1 MRSQWEC
8 LLQNLGCWYGSF
20 TRLSPQGEI
29 LEDIPS
35 ETSLELKE
43 DGQTICQRVRRFY
56 DGKPQDLV
64 LEYRSLNR
72 STTFF
77 ESGAFSQGSL
87 QFAPFSEFG
96 AELGLIHGDRRL
108 RLVVIYNAAS
118 QLERMTLIC
127 EHLSPN
133 VQMHT
138 PALSPDALIGKWE
151 GEKVTIAADW
161 LEPETTK
168 SLSQWTEE
176 SEFMP
181 QGKTLFL
188 PNGAAISCPVAI
200 APQQPFFICLSW
212 LIAPTI
218 LQRMYRHYD
227 HRGAWSSLSLITE
240 HQKKVEGLVA
250 SSL

>member
-35 ETSLELKE
+35 ETSLQLKE
-43 DGQTICQRVRRFY
+43 DGQTIRQTVRRFY

-64 LEYRSLNR
+64 LEYRSLNK

-77 ESGAFSQGSL
+77 ENGAFSQGSL

-96 AELGLIHGDRRL
+96 AELGLINGDRRL
-108 RLVVIYNAAS
+108 RLVVLYNAS
-118 QLERMTLIC
+118 GHLDRFTLIR
-127 EHLSPN
+127 EHLSSNAPIN
-133 VQMHT
+133 T
-138 PALSPDALIGKWE
+138 PALNSDALIGKWE

-161 LEPETTK
+161 LEPESTP
-168 SLSQWTEE
+168 SLSQWTQG
-176 SEFMP
+176 SEFIT
-181 QGKTLFL
+181 QGKTIFL
-188 PNGAAISCPVAI
+188 PDGAAISCPVAI
-200 APQQPFFICLSW
+200 ATQQPFFICLSW
-212 LIAPTI
+212 LLAPTI

-240 HQKKVEGLVA
+240 HKLT
-250 SSL
+250 